1 MDGGYVLLDGLKKYL
16 NMKLVTKYTWAAIDI
31 AGSATQVNFVLETM
45 KCPPGPMVNWKADKT
60 SAE

>member
-1 MDGGYVLLDGLKKYL
+1 
-16 NMKLVTKYTWAAIDI
+16 MKLVTKYTWAAIDI
-31 AGSATQVNFVLETM
+31 AGKATQINFVLETM